1 MVVATSI
8 GKDLWQ
14 IGIPVAEKAI
24 RTGAVYGGIIVL
36 LRLGGKRDLA
46 QLNSFDLV
54 VLLLLSN
61 VVQNAVIG
69 NDNSLAG
76 GLFGA
81 GVLVGVNAVV
91 VRTVRRS
98 DAGVMLFEGTPE
110 VLVRDGQIDM
120 RALHRLGLRRGD
132 VVNAVRRQG
141 ASTLDEVDEAVLQP
155 GGSITVTLQPGA
167 RDATAAD
174 VARLE
179 AKLDTLIARLN

>member
-1 MVVATSI
+1 MWN
-8 GKDLWQ
+8 DLF
-14 IGIPVAEKAI
+14 ISGVPLAEKAV
-24 RTGAVYGGIIVL
+24 RTVLVYLFLLVG
-36 LRLGGKRDLA
+36 LRLAGKRELS

-167 RDATAAD
+167 QDATAAD